1 MATYLRKPQ
10 IVEAHQWIT
19 GTQVPNVI
27 CMTRINHEDESDYG
41 YYEERFKGKT
51 IQLWAVPEALPL
63 NHRNKYMHTIVQN
76 PGWGWVLNSI
86 NRNYIYSGEYVVTKP
101 DGTTW
106 IMTEEEF
113 LSEYDP
119 AKGK

>member
-113 LSEYDP
+113 LNEYDP
-119 AKGK
+119 AKGR